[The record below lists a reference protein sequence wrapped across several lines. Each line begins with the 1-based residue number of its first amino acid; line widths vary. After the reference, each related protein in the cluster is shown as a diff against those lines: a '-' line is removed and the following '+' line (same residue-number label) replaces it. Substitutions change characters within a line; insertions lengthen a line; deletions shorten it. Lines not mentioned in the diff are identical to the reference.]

1 MNNLVV
7 NHRFSPTFLNFFA
20 VACSETSKWILLP
33 KPNSLAPKS
42 RHSEDDERVLKL
54 FEYEAKEIAQQY
66 NLPLPKGFV
75 AASAQEAREAFLKL
89 GQPSMIK
96 AQVLVA
102 GRGKA
107 GGIKPASTPQ
117 EAEEVA
123 NSIFSMTIKGEKV
136 AKVLV
141 EQKLTSK
148 HELYVSIVVDR
159 SSRCYTIL
167 CSSEG
172 GVDIEQVADEDPEK
186 IIRHKLEPLIG
197 LQDFESRAVAKE
209 LGYSGKQMNQVGS
222 IISKLFQIMIE
233 YDAELIESN
242 PLIETES
249 GDLIAADLRIL
260 LDDNALFRHPK
271 FIERM
276 KTFEPDM
283 TPLEAKAREKSLAYV
298 ELDGDVGI
306 IGNGA
311 GLVMATLD
319 MILDYKGKPANFC
332 DVGGG
337 ASEERIAA
345 ALEIVLANPRVN
357 VLLINIMGGI
367 TRCDDVARAILDI
380 QKSMGITKPMVIRL
394 VGTNEKEG
402 QKILAAANIPSLNS
416 MEEAAAK
423 AVELLAKAS

>member
-1 MNNLVV
+1 M
-7 NHRFSPTFLNFFA
+7 
-20 VACSETSKWILLP
+20 
-33 KPNSLAPKS
+33 
-42 RHSEDDERVLKL
+42 KL
-54 FEYEAKEIAQQY
+54 FEYEAKEIAQEY
-66 NLPLPKGFV
+66 DLPVPKGLV
-75 AASAQEAREAFLKL
+75 ATTPQEAKEAFLKL
-89 GQPSMIK
+89 GQPSMVK

-107 GGIKPASTPQ
+107 GGIKPASTPE

-123 NSIFSMTIKGEKV
+123 RVMFSTTIKGEKV

-141 EQKLTSK
+141 EQKLPSK
-148 HELYVSIVVDR
+148 YERYISIVVDR
-159 SSRCYTIL
+159 GSRCYTVL
-167 CSSEG
+167 CSTEG
-172 GVDIEQVADEDPEK
+172 GVDIEQVADQHPEK
-186 IIRHKLEPLIG
+186 IIRHKLDPLLG
-197 LQDFESRAVAKE
+197 LQDFESRSVAKQ

-222 IISKLFQIMIE
+222 IISKLFRIMVD

-249 GDLIAADLRIL
+249 GELIAADLRIL
-260 LDDNALFRHPK
+260 LDDNSLFRQPK
-271 FIERM
+271 FMERM

-283 TPLEAKAREKSLAYV
+283 TPLEVRAREKGLAYV

-345 ALEIVLANPRVN
+345 ALEIVLANPRVK

-380 QKSMGITKPMVIRL
+380 QRKMGITKPMVIRL

-402 QKILAAANIPSLNS
+402 QTILAAAKIPSLNS

-423 AVELLAKAS
+423 AVELLSRAN

>member
-1 MNNLVV
+1 
-7 NHRFSPTFLNFFA
+7 
-20 VACSETSKWILLP
+20 
-33 KPNSLAPKS
+33 
-42 RHSEDDERVLKL
+42 LKL
-54 FEYEAKEIAQQY
+54 FEYEAKEIVRQY
-66 NLPLPKGFV
+66 GLPVPKGEV
-75 AASAQEAREAFLKL
+75 ASTPQEAKNAFLEL
-89 GQPSMIK
+89 NQPCMIK

-107 GGIKPASTPQ
+107 GGIKPASNGEETS
-117 EAEEVA
+117 EVA
-123 NSIFSMTIKGEKV
+123 RLILSMSIKGEKV

-141 EQKLTSK
+141 EQKLATK
-148 HELYVSIVVDR
+148 RELYVSIVVDR
-159 SSRCYTIL
+159 SSKCFTLL

-172 GVDIEQVADEDPEK
+172 GVDIEQVAANNPEK
-186 IIRHKLEPLIG
+186 IIRHKIDPLIG
-197 LQDFESRAVAKE
+197 LQDYESRFVAKK
-209 LGYSGKQMNQVGS
+209 LGYSGKRINQLSS
-222 IISKLFQIMIE
+222 IIIKLYRVMLD

-242 PLIETES
+242 PLIETEN
-249 GDLIAADLRIL
+249 GDLVAADLRMLI
-260 LDDNALFRHPK
+260 DDNALFRHQK
-271 FIERM
+271 FLERM

-283 TPLEAKAREKSLAYV
+283 TALEVKAREKDLAYV
-298 ELDGDVGI
+298 ELDGEVGI

-319 MILDYKGKPANFC
+319 MILDYKGRPANFC

-337 ASEERIAA
+337 ASEERIAS
-345 ALEIVLANPRVN
+345 ALEIVLGNPKVK

-380 QKSMGITKPMVIRL
+380 QKRMGISKPMVIRL

-423 AVELLAKAS
+423 AVELASRVK

>member
-1 MNNLVV
+1 M
-7 NHRFSPTFLNFFA
+7 
-20 VACSETSKWILLP
+20 
-33 KPNSLAPKS
+33 
-42 RHSEDDERVLKL
+42 KL

-66 NLPLPKGFV
+66 GLLVPRGIV
-75 AASAQEAREAFLKL
+75 ASTPQEAKEAFQNLNE
-89 GQPSMIK
+89 PSMIK

-107 GGIKPASTPQ
+107 GGIKPASNPD
-117 EAEEVA
+117 EAFEVA
-123 NSIFSMTIKGEKV
+123 KTLLSMTIKGEKV

-141 EQKLTSK
+141 EQKLAGK
-148 HELYVSIVVDR
+148 HERYLSIVVDR
-159 SSRCYTIL
+159 SSRCYTLL
-167 CSSEG
+167 CSTEG
-172 GVDIEQVADEDPEK
+172 GVDIEQIALQSPEK
-186 IIRHKLEPLIG
+186 IVRHKIDPLIG
-197 LQDFESRAVAKE
+197 LQPFESRLVARR
-209 LGYSGKQMNQVGS
+209 LGYSGKQMNQLTSV
-222 IISKLFQIMIE
+222 ISKLYEIMLD

-242 PLIETES
+242 PLIETEN
-249 GDLIAADLRIL
+249 GELVAADLRIL
-260 LDDNALFRHPK
+260 LDDNSLFRHQK
-271 FIERM
+271 FLERM

-283 TPLEAKAREKSLAYV
+283 TDLEVKAREKDLAYV

-337 ASEERIAA
+337 ASEERIAS
-345 ALEIVLANPRVN
+345 ALEIVLANPRVK

-380 QKSMGITKPMVIRL
+380 QKKMGIAKPMVIRL
-394 VGTNEKEG
+394 VGTNEEEG
-402 QKILAAANIPSLNS
+402 QRILAAANIPSLNS

-423 AVELLAKAS
+423 AVELIPKVK

>member
-1 MNNLVV
+1 M
-7 NHRFSPTFLNFFA
+7 
-20 VACSETSKWILLP
+20 
-33 KPNSLAPKS
+33 
-42 RHSEDDERVLKL
+42 KL

-66 NLPLPKGFV
+66 GLLVPRGIV
-75 AASAQEAREAFLKL
+75 ASTTQEAKEAFQNLN
-89 GQPSMIK
+89 QPSMIK

-107 GGIKPASTPQ
+107 GGIKPASNPD
-117 EAEEVA
+117 EAFEVA
-123 NSIFSMTIKGEKV
+123 KTLLSMTIKGEKV

-141 EQKLTSK
+141 EQKLAGK
-148 HELYVSIVVDR
+148 HERYLSIVVDR
-159 SSRCYTIL
+159 SSRCYTLL
-167 CSSEG
+167 CSTEG
-172 GVDIEQVADEDPEK
+172 GVDIEQIAIQSPEK
-186 IIRHKLEPLIG
+186 IIRHKIDPLIG
-197 LQDFESRAVAKE
+197 LQPFESRLVARR
-209 LGYSGKQMNQVGS
+209 LGYSGKQMNQLTSV
-222 IISKLFQIMIE
+222 ISKLYEIMLD

-242 PLIETES
+242 PLIETEN
-249 GDLIAADLRIL
+249 GELVAADLRIL
-260 LDDNALFRHPK
+260 LDDNSLFRHQK
-271 FIERM
+271 FLERM

-283 TPLEAKAREKSLAYV
+283 TDLEVKAREKDLAYV

-337 ASEERIAA
+337 ASEERIAS
-345 ALEIVLANPRVN
+345 ALEIVLANPRVK

-380 QKSMGITKPMVIRL
+380 QKKMGIAKPMVIRL
-394 VGTNEKEG
+394 VGTNEEEG
-402 QKILAAANIPSLNS
+402 QRILAAANIPSLNS

-423 AVELLAKAS
+423 AVELIPKVK